1 MPLSCACAF
10 AGALVERSTYP
21 CVYRWV
27 NIFARPVPVY
37 ALVDGYVGV
46 CVYAPVNVYV
56 AVAVYIYVC
65 VYICLFI
72 HPSIHTFMR
81 PSRKL
86 KLKIET
92 IPKFKIQFPKLEIQN
107 PISDLRLKLKLE
119 FQNYFSKTY

>member
-1 MPLSCACAF
+1 MDMLMYVSMRLSMYMLLLLCI
-10 AGALVERSTYP
+10 YM
-21 CVYRWV
+21 
-27 NIFARPVPVY
+27 
-37 ALVDGYVGV
+37 
-46 CVYAPVNVYV
+46 
-56 AVAVYIYVC
+56 YIYLLV
-65 VYICLFI
+65 
-72 HPSIHTFMR
+72 HPSIHTSMH

>member
-1 MPLSCACAF
+1 MRLRICR
-10 AGALVERSTYP
+10 ALVERSACPY
-21 CVYRWV
+21 VYRWV
-27 NIFARPVPVY
+27 NIFARPVPIY
-37 ALVDGYVGV
+37 ALVDGYVSV
-46 CVYAPVNVYV
+46 CVYVFMRLSMYMLLLLCIYM
-56 AVAVYIYVC
+56 YIYLLV
-65 VYICLFI
+65 
-72 HPSIHTFMR
+72 HPSIHTYMR

>member
-1 MPLSCACAF
+1 M
-10 AGALVERSTYP
+10 GALVYMSMRLLMYMLLLLCIYM
-21 CVYRWV
+21 CVS
-27 NIFARPVPVY
+27 A
-37 ALVDGYVGV
+37 
-46 CVYAPVNVYV
+46 C
-56 AVAVYIYVC
+56 
-65 VYICLFI
+65 
-72 HPSIHTFMR
+72 PSIHLSIHTSMR

>member
-1 MPLSCACAF
+1 M
-10 AGALVERSTYP
+10 
-21 CVYRWV
+21 
-27 NIFARPVPVY
+27 PVY

-56 AVAVYIYVC
+56 AVAVHIYVHISVC
-65 VYICLFI
+65 PSI
-72 HPSIHTFMR
+72 HPSIHTSMR

-107 PISDLRLKLKLE
+107 PISDLRLKLKLK

>member
-56 AVAVYIYVC
+56 AVAVHIYVHTSTC
-65 VYICLFI
+65 S
-72 HPSIHTFMR
+72 SIHLSIHICAR
-81 PSRKL
+81 A
-86 KLKIET
+86 E
-92 IPKFKIQFPKLEIQN
+92 N
-107 PISDLRLKLKLE
+107 
-119 FQNYFSKTY
+119 

>member
-1 MPLSCACAF
+1 MSLCVC
-10 AGALVERSTYP
+10 GALVERSACPYM
-21 CVYRWV
+21 YRWV
-27 NIFARPVPVY
+27 NIFARPVPIY
-37 ALVDGYVGV
+37 ALVNGYVSV
-46 CVYAPVNVYV
+46 CVYAPVNIYV
-56 AVAVYIYVC
+56 AVAVYIYIYLL
-65 VYICLFI
+65 VY
-72 HPSIHTFMR
+72 PSIHTSMR

>member
-1 MPLSCACAF
+1 MDML
-10 AGALVERSTYP
+10 
-21 CVYRWV
+21 
-27 NIFARPVPVY
+27 
-37 ALVDGYVGV
+37 
-46 CVYAPVNVYV
+46 VYV
-56 AVAVYIYVC
+56 FMRLSMYMLLLLCIYIYIYLLV
-65 VYICLFI
+65 
-72 HPSIHTFMR
+72 HPSIHTSMH

>member
-1 MPLSCACAF
+1 M
-10 AGALVERSTYP
+10 
-21 CVYRWV
+21 YRWV

-37 ALVDGYVGV
+37 ALVDRYVGV

-56 AVAVYIYVC
+56 AVAVYIYIYLLV
-65 VYICLFI
+65 
-72 HPSIHTFMR
+72 HSSIHTYMR

>member
-1 MPLSCACAF
+1 MDRRID
-10 AGALVERSTYP
+10 V
-21 CVYRWV
+21 
-27 NIFARPVPVY
+27 FARPVSVY

-46 CVYAPVNVYV
+46 YVYAPVNVYV
-56 AVAVYIYVC
+56 AVAVYIYIYLF
-65 VYICLFI
+65 VYPSI
-72 HPSIHTFMR
+72 HPSMC

-92 IPKFKIQFPKLEIQN
+92 IPKFKIQFSKLEIQN

>member
-1 MPLSCACAF
+1 MVKRSACP
-10 AGALVERSTYP
+10 YM
-21 CVYRWV
+21 YRWV
-27 NIFARPVPVY
+27 DVFAHPVPVY
-37 ALVDGYVGV
+37 ALVNRCVGV
-46 CVYAPVNVYV
+46 YVYASVNVYV
-56 AVAVYIYVC
+56 AVAVYIC
-65 VYICLFI
+65 VYLLAHPFI
-72 HPSIHTFMR
+72 HLSIHTSMR

>member
-1 MPLSCACAF
+1 
-10 AGALVERSTYP
+10 
-21 CVYRWV
+21 
-27 NIFARPVPVY
+27 
-37 ALVDGYVGV
+37 
-46 CVYAPVNVYV
+46 
-56 AVAVYIYVC
+56 
-65 VYICLFI
+65 
-72 HPSIHTFMR
+72 MR